1 MLLYPHSALRT
12 SSNVI
17 CQRETGE
24 GSALLVIALS
34 ALMPLLLTLP
44 ARILLAMLALDLQL
58 ALFFAR
64 DVFLALKIGAPDHV
78 FTHVYFARES

>member
-1 MLLYPHSALRT
+1 MLLYPHSAPWT
-12 SSNVI
+12 PTNVI
-17 CQRETGE
+17 GQRETGE
-24 GSALLVIALS
+24 GPALLVIALS

-44 ARILLAMLALDLQL
+44 ARILLAMLALDLRL
-58 ALFFAR
+58 TLFFAR